1 MLADIAPD
9 ETRKRIFTL
18 LDFLSDNYF
27 RTTAVVHESDLTD
40 LNKKNTHVEEIFKKR
55 EKTKNN
61 AQFRRK
67 RLPKGI
73 LPCISRFNSICLHKT
88 LVHIISI
95 DKWNQGV
102 YPPVKIG
109 IIWLQTNIA

>member
-1 MLADIAPD
+1 MKLEHGIGNNDPPWFSEFLIRAHALGKP
-9 ETRKRIFTL
+9 
-18 LDFLSDNYF
+18 DFLYQ
-27 RTTAVVHESDLTD
+27 
-40 LNKKNTHVEEIFKKR
+40 IFKKR

-109 IIWLQTNIA
+109 IIWLQTNIR